1 MEIPDSGGTYVIT
14 GMSEL
19 PRCLISAVIV
29 DRKETIPQGASV
41 EVQIARD
48 PEFQDILVDETGED
62 IRPHE
67 VGYGEF
73 HGRYRYVY
81 PDHAEPWSATRQFS
95 VQYPCV
101 E

>member
-1 MEIPDSGGTYVIT
+1 
-14 GMSEL
+14 MSEL